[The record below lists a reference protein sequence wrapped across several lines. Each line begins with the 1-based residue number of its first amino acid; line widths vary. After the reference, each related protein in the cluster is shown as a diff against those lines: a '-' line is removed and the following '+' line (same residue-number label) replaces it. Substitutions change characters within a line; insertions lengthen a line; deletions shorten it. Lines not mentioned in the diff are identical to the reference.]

1 MKRLGFWAVI
11 VLAGVVTGC
20 SESHGGDDAGT
31 MIMFDADVLPDA
43 GPTDLCP
50 NGRVD
55 PGEMCD
61 DGNATA
67 GDGCDPTCNRESYCG
82 DGTTD
87 AGEVCDDGNNAS
99 GDGCRSDCRSDETCG
114 NGIVDFAIGEI
125 CDGSAT
131 CGADCMTVT
140 GCGDGTVEAPEE
152 CENDPANTDPWDG
165 CDAACRNEIALV
177 MSSLGLA
184 GRGEGCDF
192 NGDGTPDN
200 AFARALGLLSAAFG
214 PLIEQAI
221 TNGDVTLLLA
231 FLGLDD
237 PSGANDDDFRIAWLQ
252 GADGDMDAMNN
263 FSGSGEFLVDSG
275 ALNPDGSPLTSVQS
289 SVASSNLSGG
299 PEDIPLPIG
308 FFPIELRQGQVLGR
322 TVADGGEL
330 YEIQDGLLCGGIP
343 ASLLALL
350 GGFIGDMLVTDPPC
364 DGGMNA
370 ELLDVIIGGGQ
381 ATINFGSM
389 SIPVRFSA
397 TPPDLDLDADGLED
411 FVIDSGD
418 GSCQA
423 VVTACIDGD
432 GTRVDGRGCFSSPQI
447 ADGYSAAF
455 DFTAIRAQ
463 LIGTTMGG
471 MMPPPPPPPGP

>member
-1 MKRLGFWAVI
+1 MKRLGFGALLA
-11 VLAGVVTGC
+11 LAGVVGSAC
-20 SESHGGDDAGT
+20 SETHGGDDAGG
-31 MIMFDADVLPDA
+31 MIMFDAAVLPDA

-50 NGRVD
+50 NGTVD

-61 DGNATA
+61 DGNATP
-67 GDGCDPTCNRESYCG
+67 GDGCDATCNRESYCG
-82 DGTTD
+82 DGTMD
-87 AGEVCDDGNNAS
+87 SGEVCDDGNNAS
-99 GDGCRSDCRSDETCG
+99 GDGCRSDCESDESCG
-114 NGIVDFAIGEI
+114 NGIVDFAAGEI
-125 CDGSAT
+125 CDST
-131 CGADCMTVT
+131 PSCGADCTEVT

-152 CENDPANTDPWDG
+152 CENDPGNTDPWDG
-165 CDAACRNEIALV
+165 CDAACREEIALV

-184 GRGEGCDF
+184 GRTEGCDF
-192 NGDGTPDN
+192 NGDGSPDN

-237 PSGANDDDFRIAWLQ
+237 PSGANDEDFRIAWLQ
-252 GADGDMDAMNN
+252 GADGDMNAMNN
-263 FSGSGEFLVDSG
+263 FTGSGQFLVDSG
-275 ALNPDGSPLTSVQS
+275 ALTPEGAPLTSVQS
-289 SVASSNLSGG
+289 SVASSMLAGG

-308 FFPIELRQGQVLGR
+308 FFPIDLKQGRVLGR

-370 ELLDVIIGGGQ
+370 ELLDVIIAGGS
-381 ATINFGSM
+381 ATINFGDM
-389 SIPVRFSA
+389 MIPVRFSA
-397 TPPDLDLDADGLED
+397 TAPDLDLDADGLEG
-411 FVIDSGD
+411 FEVTGGD
-418 GSCQA
+418 ACQA

-432 GTRVDGRGCFSSPQI
+432 RTRVEGRGCFSSPQI

-455 DFTAIRAQ
+455 NFTAIRAE

-471 MMPPPPPPPGP
+471 GPPPPPPPGG